1 MQQGTL
7 LDENFP
13 SRVEAVF
20 PDARSARSAAM
31 SLCMRFGLDAS
42 QISYFDL
49 QSAPPERHRNR
60 FKHNASGW
68 TLQKRQVKR
77 TLVAFGVIAL
87 GIVVVHL
94 IHTSG
99 LVSRDTAATLLAIP
113 LVAAIA
119 ISVSGMLSWRPAK
132 VGARTRP
139 RDDDEVVLVVEI
151 HDLSQQYELRR
162 ALREMGADTEP
173 GNIAEVS

>member
-7 LDENFP
+7 LDESFP

-20 PDARSARSAAM
+20 ADARSARSAAM
-31 SLCMRFGLDAS
+31 SLCIRFGLDAS

-49 QSAPPERHRNR
+49 YSAPPDRHRNR
-60 FKHNASGW
+60 FKYNASGW
-68 TLQKRQVKR
+68 TLQKRQIKR
-77 TLVAFGVIAL
+77 TLAAFALVVL
-87 GIVVVHL
+87 GIICMHL
-94 IHTSG
+94 LHTSG

-113 LVAAIA
+113 VVAAIA

-132 VGARTRP
+132 VGARTKP
-139 RDDDEVVLVVEI
+139 KDDDEVVLVVEI
-151 HDLSQQYELRR
+151 HDVSQQYELRR